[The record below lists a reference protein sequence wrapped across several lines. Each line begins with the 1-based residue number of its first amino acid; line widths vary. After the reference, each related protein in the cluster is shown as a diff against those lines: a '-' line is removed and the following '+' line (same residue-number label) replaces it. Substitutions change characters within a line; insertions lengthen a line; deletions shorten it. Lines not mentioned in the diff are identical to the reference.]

1 MPYKA
6 NRGGHAPGHL
16 RDAFLQYLDQGS
28 DSDTVTVGESE
39 RVVSLRW
46 LIGQLWN
53 CTDILPHEY
62 CAMLE
67 LRQGSTYAKA
77 VRKIAMEA

>member
-1 MPYKA
+1 MKYKA

-16 RDAFLQYLDQGS
+16 RDALVEWLDTDS
-28 DSDTVTVGESE
+28 ESDTIVVGEQE
-39 RVVSLRW
+39 RAVSLRW

-62 CAMLE
+62 CATLE
-67 LRQGSTYAKA
+67 LRQGSTYAQA
-77 VRKIAMEA
+77 VRKIASEV